1 MVKIVVAI
9 LQFIFI
15 LVNAAIV
22 LVAEVAELEKKLLI
36 LHCKK
41 KYGSKI
47 RCQSRRDGGSN
58 CSDST

>member
-41 KYGSKI
+41 
-47 RCQSRRDGGSN
+47 
-58 CSDST
+58 STVAK